1 MRSVN
6 ALAAETHAFTPACI
20 RMSSPH
26 ASISKKNSRHQPRG
40 PQEPHNR
47 RHPAPPKPRTGAQ
60 APPRTAA
67 TPPAARSRTL
77 APSAGA
83 HAPRG
88 LLHAAAAC
96 RRRASPR
103 RRRSHTSSH
112 RSGVARGTHA
122 LRRLAMPAAPSAPP
136 PPARSLARAKGDVLA
151 PLCHRRAPA
160 AGSAARRKRGCHGED
175 ARLAGIP
182 ACSSPC
188 RARLPSAPG
197 VLPTKSL
204 RCPLLPPRARR
215 KSWHTNA
222 VHELAG

>member
-47 RHPAPPKPRTGAQ
+47 RHPAPPKTRTGAQ

-88 LLHAAAAC
+88 LLHAAAAS

-112 RSGVARGTHA
+112 WSGVARGTHA

-160 AGSAARRKRGCHGED
+160 AGSAARRPVACIN
-175 ARLAGIP
+175 ARIRTKNRK
-182 ACSSPC
+182 CS
-188 RARLPSAPG
+188 
-197 VLPTKSL
+197 TKSSTKMLHNRSQIGGL
-204 RCPLLPPRARR
+204 RSLEKNAFTASNHTFFIQCPSSRL
-215 KSWHTNA
+215 
-222 VHELAG
+222 V